1 MHSFGILGGSFNP
14 IHIGH
19 LRGAEEIRQR
29 FSLDKVLFIP
39 TFVPPHKTAES
50 VLEYRH
56 RKKMTA
62 MAIQNNP
69 GFILED
75 IEERLPA
82 PSYTYRT
89 LQALLEK
96 YDSDTGLSFILEDIE
111 ERLPAPS
118 YTYRTLQALLE
129 KYDSDTGLSFILGED
144 DFAHINTWNSP
155 SLIFSLCDMI
165 VITRHIT
172 SENLEQLVPV
182 DLKNEFWYKEKEGI
196 LMHKNGK
203 KVYLSS
209 LPVLDISSS
218 GIRALVRQHR
228 SIRYLTPDP
237 VIEYIEKERLYY

>member
-1 MHSFGILGGSFNP
+1 MSNFGILGGSFNP

-39 TFVPPHKTAES
+39 TFVPPHKTTES

-62 MAIQNNP
+62 VAIQNNP

-89 LQALLEK
+89 LQALLQK
-96 YDSDTGLSFILEDIE
+96 YG
-111 ERLPAPS
+111 
-118 YTYRTLQALLE
+118 
-129 KYDSDTGLSFILGED
+129 SDTGLSFILGED

-155 SLIFSLCDMI
+155 SLIFSLCNVI

>member
-1 MHSFGILGGSFNP
+1 MSNFGILGGSFNP

-62 MAIQNNP
+62 MAIQKNP
-69 GFILED
+69 G
-75 IEERLPA
+75 
-82 PSYTYRT
+82 
-89 LQALLEK
+89 
-96 YDSDTGLSFILEDIE
+96 FILEDIE

>member
-1 MHSFGILGGSFNP
+1 MRGLGILGGSFNP

-50 VLEYRH
+50 VLEYRY
-56 RKKMTA
+56 RKEMTA
-62 MAIQNNP
+62 VAIQSNP

-89 LQALLEK
+89 LQALVQK
-96 YDSDTGLSFILEDIE
+96 YG
-111 ERLPAPS
+111 
-118 YTYRTLQALLE
+118 
-129 KYDSDTGLSFILGED
+129 SDTGLSFILGED

-155 SLIFSLCDMI
+155 SLIFSLCNMI
-165 VITRHIT
+165 VVTRHIT
-172 SENLEQLVPV
+172 SKNLEQLVPV
-182 DLKNEFWYKEKEGI
+182 DLRNEFWYKEKEGI

>member
-1 MHSFGILGGSFNP
+1 MSNFGILGGSFNP

-39 TFVPPHKTAES
+39 TFVPPHKTSES

-62 MAIQNNP
+62 VAIQNNP

-89 LQALLEK
+89 LQALAQK
-96 YDSDTGLSFILEDIE
+96 YG
-111 ERLPAPS
+111 R
-118 YTYRTLQALLE
+118 
-129 KYDSDTGLSFILGED
+129 DTGLSFILGED

-172 SENLEQLVPV
+172 CENLEQLVPV

>member
-1 MHSFGILGGSFNP
+1 MRGLGILGGSFNP

-62 MAIQNNP
+62 VAIQNNP

-89 LQALLEK
+89 LQALLQK
-96 YDSDTGLSFILEDIE
+96 YG
-111 ERLPAPS
+111 
-118 YTYRTLQALLE
+118 
-129 KYDSDTGLSFILGED
+129 SDTGLSFILGQD
-144 DFAHINTWNSP
+144 DFAHINTWSSP

-165 VITRHIT
+165 VVTRHVT

-182 DLKNEFWYKEKEGI
+182 DLRNAFWYKEKEGI